1 MSLSD
6 KAHPDKALNMRTFAT
21 KAGGALNIIAYRRGG
36 GSGSG
41 GDSDGGGDGDNAN
54 ILYAKGIFY
63 RILNAHANIQTAK

>member
-21 KAGGALNIIAYRRGG
+21 KAGGALNIIAYWRGG
-36 GSGSG
+36 GGDN
-41 GDSDGGGDGDNAN
+41 DSDGGGDGDNAN